1 MNNNCWYEL
10 KIDTS
15 NALRKDWAWDVSE
28 LVNNMNV
35 KVVDHSIFN
44 IEWLDYMESIGI
56 PIYRAVLFYRYPS
69 DNTRHYA
76 HIDINKTVT
85 GTVPWAINWVIG
97 GENSKM
103 VWYNFPKDYYDLS
116 KDNCVERTM
125 ANTPY
130 VSWKINDLTEIEQ
143 REIKNVSTLVR
154 TDIPHSITMGEVPR
168 WCISIKRSLSYTWEE
183 LIVHLRSKNLL
194 IERN

>member
-15 NALRKDWAWDVSE
+15 NALKKDWIWDVSE
-28 LVNNMNV
+28 LNNSMNIQ
-35 KVVDHSIFN
+35 VVDSSIFN
-44 IEWLDYMESIGI
+44 TEWLDYMESIEI

-69 DNTRHYA
+69 DSVKTYA
-76 HIDINKTVT
+76 HIDINKTIT
-85 GTVPWAINWVIG
+85 GTVPWAINWVIEG
-97 GENSKM
+97 DDSKM
-103 VWYNFPKDYYDLS
+103 VWYNFPKDHYDLS
-116 KDNCVERTM
+116 KSDCIERTM

-154 TDIPHSITMGEVPR
+154 TDIPHSITMGKVPR
-168 WCISIKRSLSYTWEE
+168 WCISIKRSLPYTWEE
-183 LIVHLRSKNLL
+183 LIIHLKSKNLL